1 MHGDTQIA
9 KVFIKLRGLLRST
22 VAGVVPPKDVE
33 DIVQEAY
40 VRACQARNKGSRN
53 SPRAFLFKIARNLA
67 LDYVRRAE
75 TRLVVSSSDSLDEAF
90 LHATPLTNET
100 LEQVIT
106 NEQFGEFCRVVRGL
120 PTNQRRAFVLKKVY
134 GFSQREIADEMQI
147 SEKTVERHIAL
158 AMKKCFERLDPE
170 IGLGADVALTKTG
183 RTTAGRKRRDS

>member
-1 MHGDTQIA
+1 M
-9 KVFIKLRGLLRST
+9 KLRGLLRNT

-40 VRACQARNKGSRN
+40 VRACQAGSKDSRN

-67 LDYVRRAE
+67 LDYARRAE
-75 TRLVVSSSDSLDEAF
+75 TRLVVSSSDSLDEM
-90 LHATPLTNET
+90 LMRATPLTNET

-134 GFSQREIADEMQI
+134 GFSQREIAKEMQI

-170 IGLGADVALTKTG
+170 IGLGADVVPAESQQ
-183 RTTAGRKRRDS
+183 TTAGKKRRDS